1 MEFLFENLNFIH
13 WLILGIALIILE
25 LFVWTVFLLWIG
37 SSAITVGIIFF
48 LLPNVSGLLQLLIFI
63 VLAVVATLL
72 SKKYYPVKTVDEQL
86 HDKAKK
92 HIGKECMIV
101 SIEDEVAKVQ
111 IGESLWFAKG
121 SNLSAGQS
129 VKIIG
134 VEAGGRGIDLGPDAH
149 AAPLTAGSVGVLHG
163 NRTYLME
170 NEDGQIIEGHS
181 ISAGLDYPGVGPEHA
196 YLKDIG
202 RAEYVAITD
211 KEALEAFHLLTEVEG
226 IIPAL
231 EPSHAIAYAVKLA
244 KQWSSDKTIII
255 NLSGRG
261 DKDMQ
266 TIAEVEGREL

>member
-129 VKIIG
+129 VKIID
-134 VEAGGRGIDLGPDAH
+134 VESSTFI
-149 AAPLTAGSVGVLHG
+149 
-163 NRTYLME
+163 
-170 NEDGQIIEGHS
+170 
-181 ISAGLDYPGVGPEHA
+181 
-196 YLKDIG
+196 
-202 RAEYVAITD
+202 
-211 KEALEAFHLLTEVEG
+211 VE
-226 IIPAL
+226 
-231 EPSHAIAYAVKLA
+231 
-244 KQWSSDKTIII
+244 
-255 NLSGRG
+255 LS
-261 DKDMQ
+261 K
-266 TIAEVEGREL
+266 

>member
-1 MEFLFENLNFIH
+1 MEFLFEDLNFMH

-25 LFVWTVFLLWIG
+25 LFFWTVFLLWIG

-92 HIGKECMIV
+92 HIGKECTIV

-134 VEAGGRGIDLGPDAH
+134 VESSTFI
-149 AAPLTAGSVGVLHG
+149 
-163 NRTYLME
+163 
-170 NEDGQIIEGHS
+170 
-181 ISAGLDYPGVGPEHA
+181 
-196 YLKDIG
+196 
-202 RAEYVAITD
+202 
-211 KEALEAFHLLTEVEG
+211 VE
-226 IIPAL
+226 
-231 EPSHAIAYAVKLA
+231 
-244 KQWSSDKTIII
+244 
-255 NLSGRG
+255 LS
-261 DKDMQ
+261 K
-266 TIAEVEGREL
+266 

>member
-37 SSAITVGIIFF
+37 SSAITVGVIFF
-48 LLPNVSGLLQLLIFI
+48 LFPDVSGLLQLLIFI

-72 SKKYYPVKTVDEQL
+72 SKKYYPIKTVDEQL
-86 HDKAKK
+86 HDKAQK

-134 VEAGGRGIDLGPDAH
+134 VESSTFI
-149 AAPLTAGSVGVLHG
+149 
-163 NRTYLME
+163 
-170 NEDGQIIEGHS
+170 
-181 ISAGLDYPGVGPEHA
+181 
-196 YLKDIG
+196 
-202 RAEYVAITD
+202 
-211 KEALEAFHLLTEVEG
+211 VE
-226 IIPAL
+226 
-231 EPSHAIAYAVKLA
+231 
-244 KQWSSDKTIII
+244 
-255 NLSGRG
+255 LS
-261 DKDMQ
+261 K
-266 TIAEVEGREL
+266 

>member
-92 HIGKECMIV
+92 HIGRECMII

-129 VKIIG
+129 VTIIG
-134 VEAGGRGIDLGPDAH
+134 VESSTFI
-149 AAPLTAGSVGVLHG
+149 
-163 NRTYLME
+163 
-170 NEDGQIIEGHS
+170 
-181 ISAGLDYPGVGPEHA
+181 
-196 YLKDIG
+196 
-202 RAEYVAITD
+202 
-211 KEALEAFHLLTEVEG
+211 VE
-226 IIPAL
+226 
-231 EPSHAIAYAVKLA
+231 
-244 KQWSSDKTIII
+244 
-255 NLSGRG
+255 LS
-261 DKDMQ
+261 K
-266 TIAEVEGREL
+266 